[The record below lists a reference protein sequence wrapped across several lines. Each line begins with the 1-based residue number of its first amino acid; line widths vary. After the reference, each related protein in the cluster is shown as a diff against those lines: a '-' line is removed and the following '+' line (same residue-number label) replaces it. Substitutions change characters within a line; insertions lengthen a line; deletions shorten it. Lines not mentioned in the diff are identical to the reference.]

1 MEHLS
6 KEDIKSIKNTLSAV
20 VRLTV
25 EEAMLTNNEVW
36 ISGKQLAEQFSMFG
50 RDWQIEY
57 GHLLPRTQ
65 TKILKDGRVIEG
77 KWAYPRNRIQQMI
90 MNNEIKS
97 LKFRIKNEDQSRN

>member
-1 MEHLS
+1 MERLS

-50 RDWQIEY
+50 KDWQIEY
-57 GHLLPRTQ
+57 GHLLPRTRCE
-65 TKILKDGRVIEG
+65 IEKDGRLIEG

-97 LKFRIKNEDQSRN
+97 LKFRCK